1 MAGGQDPV
9 AHTDKH
15 LHLPS
20 GPASPAQAQGVFQLR
35 ASSRAVAETF
45 PLPTPRE
52 QFCFSL
58 FCFSV
63 APSQEFS

>member
-20 GPASPAQAQGVFQLR
+20 GPAWPAQAQGGFQLR
-35 ASSRAVAETF
+35 GSSRVEAEPF
-45 PLPTPRE
+45 PLPTPQE
-52 QFCFSL
+52 QFCYSL